1 MLAGIVFLFILSLTI
16 VYSNETANRVA
27 LAEKG
32 NARDLAAITTG
43 QALVYSRGEPAYW
56 ETLPGLDGVSSLGL
70 SRAGHNELGAE
81 KFQRLSDLNGTHYP
95 EIKDLLGLSRY
106 GLKISVL
113 DLQTKQSLA
122 EFGLEP
128 PETADVS
135 TVNRI
140 AIYNGSNV
148 ILRVK
153 VFEE

>member
-56 ETLPGLDGVSSLGL
+56 ETLPDLNNVSSLGL
-70 SRAGHNELGAE
+70 SRGGWNELSAE
-81 KFQRLSDLNGTHYP
+81 KFQRLSDLNSTHYI

-113 DLQTKQSLA
+113 DLQTKQSIA

-128 PETADVS
+128 SEGDEVS
-135 TVNRI
+135 AVNRI
-140 AIYNGSNV
+140 AFYNGTD
-148 ILRVK
+148 ILLRVK
-153 VFEE
+153 VFE